1 MMKTNSSK
9 NENYF
14 ICFYT
19 LHFLWNKQAQ
29 KFLLFKKKTIKFSF
43 FNSSKTINQS
53 TPLPTVNCS
62 WSRTTVAWSVLGHQ
76 GSNIAEAYSY
86 QQTMEHNE
94 GILSRNSMKL
104 IHNFNKRQS
113 QLNFSQAQQSY
124 HNLSQ
129 SKVYNPWLGKDA
141 HGFHQNLIHIVKLE
155 ISNILFPFFHTQIK
169 VQNKQNTDIHC
180 RKC

>member
-1 MMKTNSSK
+1 MRRRLTQHYYLWLIATFVSDCQSPFLTPGQMMKTNSSK

-104 IHNFNKRQS
+104 IHNFNK
-113 QLNFSQAQQSY
+113 
-124 HNLSQ
+124 
-129 SKVYNPWLGKDA
+129 W
-141 HGFHQNLIHIVKLE
+141 
-155 ISNILFPFFHTQIK
+155 
-169 VQNKQNTDIHC
+169 
-180 RKC
+180 